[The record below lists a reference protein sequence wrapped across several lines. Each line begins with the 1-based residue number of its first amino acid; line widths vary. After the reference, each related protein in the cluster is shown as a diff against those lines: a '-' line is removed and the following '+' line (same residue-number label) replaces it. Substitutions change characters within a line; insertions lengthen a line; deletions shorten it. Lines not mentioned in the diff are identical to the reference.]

1 MSSEIMLKM
10 RAELLQDMDYVTQ
23 EAAEEGLRKIGSW
36 HQIDMLVKYDLGTI
50 VNSVVEAKHL
60 NETERN
66 NELRKLVAY
75 WNESGMSV
83 ERLYDMR
90 NVAAR
95 FTREFIKAQMDEP
108 MANGQQLSWGHF
120 RELQKLDSKTQ
131 MRRLKQ
137 IRQNSWS
144 TNELIQE
151 IRGHDEAQV
160 KRSGGRKPT
169 LPRSPSAMLQKIFTT
184 VQQTDNYLM
193 AMSEPLGGVF
203 MEMSPQ
209 DVSPRFV
216 ENIDN
221 TLARIAEAQQHILE
235 TAQQLEKVRLRAQQ
249 VLAKQGEMRSV
260 AAKRST
266 AETPEPE
273 PSLVSRAPQQVIE
286 TVTRKPPRRSTQ
298 TTGNGKS

>member
-1 MSSEIMLKM
+1 MSASTEITKKI
-10 RAELLQDMDYVTQ
+10 REELLQEMDHVTR
-23 EAAEEGLRKIGSW
+23 EAAQAGLRKIGSW
-36 HQIDMLVKYDLGTI
+36 HQIDMLLKYELGTI
-50 VNSVVEAKHL
+50 VNSVIEAKHL

-120 RELQKLDSKTQ
+120 RELQKLDSKAQ

-137 IRQNSWS
+137 IRQNCWS

-203 MEMSPQ
+203 MEMAPQ
-209 DVSPRFV
+209 DVSQRFV
-216 ENIDN
+216 ENLDN
-221 TLARIAEAQQHILE
+221 TLARIAEAQQHIFE
-235 TAQQLEKVRLRAQQ
+235 TAKKLEKVRTRAQA
-249 VLAKQGEMRSV
+249 VLANQGEMRAM
-260 AAKRST
+260 AAKKST
-266 AETPEPE
+266 VLPLEETPPM
-273 PSLVSRAPQQVIE
+273 LVKSPQRVIPTE
-286 TVTRKPPRRSTQ
+286 LRKPPRRSTV
-298 TTGNGKS
+298 TK